1 MSQPPLIRAL
11 AEASRKRRILSS
23 GAAARLAEAAIAA
36 GISSAQEART
46 WLGSGAS
53 VGLAL
58 GERLLPLLPS
68 PSQGDIGPYAPL
80 ARLAEGGMGA
90 VWLCAGA
97 HWAAAHELVV
107 VKTIRDRSAGQ
118 APRDRAEYLKRFAR
132 ESRITQSLAHAN
144 VVRCLDHGEAANGE
158 LFLALEYVAAG
169 DLRDLVEAYGCLPEA
184 LALALVAQVADGL
197 GEAHRLQL
205 VHRDIKPRNIFVSAD
220 GVAKL
225 ADFGVARSTAL
236 SRTVLTE
243 EGAIVGSPH
252 YMSPEQVLGDTELDI
267 RSDIYALG
275 GVLYACL
282 SGRTPY
288 AGTIQEVLRQ
298 HVSAEPPDLRLLRTD
313 VAPATVAIIATAMA
327 KRRVERFSD
336 PGALRSAIVAR
347 LGGEPAAA
355 AAAAWAG
362 ASQRLAA
369 RLLAGLASGQ
379 EDTDCTSPPHLRALG
394 DAREAGARADAGA
407 STSTLVSQEELARD
421 ASAALRTPWIALLP
435 REARD
440 PTQVVLVA
448 RLRVVLGKLREPPVD
463 LCMRDYPV
471 DEHRD
476 VLTRISRTHVA
487 LRYDVARDA
496 CVLEELNAV
505 NGTVLDGMAVP
516 PGATVPLTTEE
527 PASLTLA
534 DSVHLRLAPARRRSP
549 ACAIASLPAAP
560 GEAAPDLAHAF
571 GVDAVA
577 ITRPRNRPELAYA
590 MVLRRVTVGGTGAML
605 ALPNARAGEAVEIG
619 RAGGAWLWRTARTR
633 EAWQPLEEGTELDC
647 GGVRLR
653 AEPGSYQQFT

>member
-23 GAAARLAEAAIAA
+23 GAAGRLADAAGAA
-36 GISSAQEART
+36 GISSAQEARA

-53 VGLAL
+53 VSLAL

-68 PSQGDIGPYAPL
+68 PSQDAIGPYAPL

-97 HWAAAHELVV
+97 HHAGAHELVV

-118 APRDRAEYLKRFAR
+118 SQRERAEYLKRFAR
-132 ESRITQSLAHAN
+132 ESRITQSLAHEN

-205 VHRDIKPRNIFVSAD
+205 VHRDIKPRNIFVTAD

-236 SRTVLTE
+236 TRTVLTE

-313 VAPATVAIIATAMA
+313 VAPATMAIIATAMA
-327 KRRVERFSD
+327 KRRGERFAD
-336 PGALRSAIVAR
+336 PGALRSAIIAR

-369 RLLAGLASGQ
+369 RLLASLASGQ
-379 EDTDCTSPPHLRALG
+379 DDTDCTTPPHLRALG
-394 DAREAGARADAGA
+394 DERPMARADAGA
-407 STSTLVSQEELARD
+407 TTATLVAQEELARD
-421 ASAALRTPWIALLP
+421 ASMALRAPWIALLP
-435 REARD
+435 REAAD
-440 PTQVVLVA
+440 PTLVVLVA

-487 LRYDVARDA
+487 LRYDVARDG

-505 NGTVLDGMAVP
+505 NGSVLDGMAVP
-516 PGATVPLTTEE
+516 PGATIPLTTEE

-549 ACAIASLPAAP
+549 ACTIASLPAAP

-590 MVLRRVTVGGTGAML
+590 MVLRRVTIGGTGSML
-605 ALPNARAGEAVEIG
+605 TLPNARAGEAVEIG
-619 RAGGAWLWRTARTR
+619 RAGGAWLWRAARTR
-633 EAWQPLEEGTELDC
+633 EPWQPLEEGTELDC